1 MIFAGNSYGDP
12 VSSTSIIATSRPTFI
27 TGASSSEV
35 PGASYARAKSRC
47 EPPESGTHAKRQ
59 FCTDNSSKGQDYTH
73 CVRRE
78 ETNNFRFWIDSIG
91 GLYKKL
97 RAKKETKK
105 KIKERERKKK
115 IIK

>member
-1 MIFAGNSYGDP
+1 MIFAGNSYEDP
-12 VSSTSIIATSRPTFI
+12 VSSTSIIVTSRPTFI

-35 PGASYARAKSRC
+35 PGASYTGPKTRH
-47 EPPESGTHAKRQ
+47 EPPESGTHAKQ
-59 FCTDNSSKGQDYTH
+59 HFSADNFNRGQYYTH
-73 CVRRE
+73 CVRLE

-115 IIK
+115 

>member
-1 MIFAGNSYGDP
+1 MIFAVNSYGDP
-12 VSSTSIIATSRPTFI
+12 VSVTSIIATSRPTFI

-59 FCTDNSSKGQDYTH
+59 FCADNSNKGQDYTH
-73 CVRRE
+73 CIRRDVRRE

-105 KIKERERKKK
+105 KIKERER
-115 IIK
+115 

>member
-12 VSSTSIIATSRPTFI
+12 ESITLIIVTSRPTYI

-35 PGASYARAKSRC
+35 PGASYTGPKTRRG
-47 EPPESGTHAKRQ
+47 PPESGTHAKQ
-59 FCTDNSSKGQDYTH
+59 HFSADNFNRGQYYTH
-73 CVRRE
+73 CVRLE

-97 RAKKETKK
+97 LAKKETKK
-105 KIKERERKKK
+105 KIKEREREKK